1 VAKEESIVGGMAGRY
16 ALALF
21 DLAKEQHATDAV
33 AADLQNFRALVAES
47 SDLLRLVKSP
57 VFTAEAQVK
66 ALAAVLARAGVGGLA
81 ANFIKLAAAKRR
93 LFAIDEMIAGFNKL
107 NDTAKGIVRADVTV
121 AEPLSSAHLEALKK
135 ALVGISGSPSV
146 EIAVAVDRS
155 IIGGLV
161 VKLGSRMVDSS
172 LRTKLDTIRTR
183 MKEVG

>member
-1 VAKEESIVGGMAGRY
+1 MAGRY
-16 ALALF
+16 AQALF
-21 DLAKEQHATDAV
+21 DLAKEQHAIDAV
-33 AADLQNFRALVAES
+33 AADLGNFQALVAES
-47 SDLLRLVKSP
+47 SDLQRLVKSP

-66 ALAAVLARAGVGGLA
+66 ALSAVLARAGVGGLA
-81 ANFIKLAAAKRR
+81 ANFIKLVAMKRR
-93 LFAIDEMIAGFNKL
+93 LFAIGEMIAGFNKL
-107 NDTAKGIVRADVTV
+107 NDAAKGVVRAEITV
-121 AEPLSSAHLEALKK
+121 AEPLSSARLEALKA

-146 EIAVAVDRS
+146 EVAVVVDRS